1 MLKAMKIY
9 IFLFYFDLMDVM
21 LFSTVF
27 HFHYGHRFILL
38 DLDNWP
44 STKP

>member
-9 IFLFYFDLMDVM
+9 IIFLNFDLMDVM

-27 HFHYGHRFILL
+27 HFHYGHRVILL
-38 DLDNWP
+38 DLDN
-44 STKP
+44 